1 MHYLHFSDQKTDIRG
16 LPCEVAPTRN
26 GRKNWNWGFLP
37 LKRLVWITTPRLF
50 KFSLFPPF
58 RCRHSL
64 ETERSRN
71 GKERLTLRINS
82 VRPANAGS
90 GGSRLH
96 CRKWRSVVVTYSEQK
111 ARGGHLRWEGRDP
124 LRWVVSANSPNP
136 GQQDERCFTVIT
148 GNSQQSMKVV
158 CFKCKFWF
166 RDSLVV

>member
-1 MHYLHFSDQKTDIRG
+1 MHYSHFSDQKTDIRG

-50 KFSLFPPF
+50 KFSLFPPL

-71 GKERLTLRINS
+71 GKERLTLRVNS

-111 ARGGHLRWEGRDP
+111 ASGGHLRWEGRDP
-124 LRWVVSANSPNP
+124 PVELSVQIPQTRGNRTSAVLQLLQEILDSPWRLCVSNVS
-136 GQQDERCFTVIT
+136 
-148 GNSQQSMKVV
+148 S
-158 CFKCKFWF
+158 
-166 RDSLVV
+166 DSVTLL